1 MTGYTQRCN
10 MKRKSFLRLRERY
23 RRRGKRFVYLDES
36 GFEPEVSR
44 RYAYAP
50 KGRRVYGLIS
60 GHRRPR
66 TSLLAARMDEGFEA
80 PFLFEGTCN
89 TAVFNAWLEKELCPL
104 LNSNHI
110 VIMDNA
116 PFHKAV
122 SSREIIKK
130 TGAGILFLPPYSP
143 DFNPIEKDFGNIKK
157 IREYNEHET
166 LENIVAAYQ

>member
-1 MTGYTQRCN
+1 M
-10 MKRKSFLRLRERY
+10 
-23 RRRGKRFVYLDES
+23 
-36 GFEPEVSR
+36 
-44 RYAYAP
+44 
-50 KGRRVYGLIS
+50 
-60 GHRRPR
+60 
-66 TSLLAARMDEGFEA
+66 
-80 PFLFEGTCN
+80 
-89 TAVFNAWLEKELCPL
+89 FNAWLEKELCPL

-110 VIMDNA
+110 VIMDNV

-122 SSREIIKK
+122 SSREITKK